1 MDEKGPPVD
10 NVQPIAPQNLTVEAP
25 AELRELQGWLI
36 WRLEPDPINPNGKP
50 LKVPYYA
57 DGGKRHGK
65 QGGIED
71 RGRMTTFAAAR
82 DAAARRGFTGVGLA
96 MMPEFG
102 VTALDFDNC
111 VDAQG
116 SLPPVVR
123 DIASQT
129 YAEYSPS
136 GKGIRAFVRG
146 SYGNHKSPT
155 AGNDYGFE
163 VFTSTG
169 FVTFTGNAMPYT
181 DILGLEDTVADL
193 DHIVAPLCA
202 GRFTATSQR
211 EADPDDF
218 MIGREPKIGLSATQM
233 KELLSVLDADMYRD
247 DWIKVGMALHH
258 ECEGDDTGF
267 DIWNEWSEGG
277 SKYPSEEALR
287 TQWDSFER
295 RKGVGQRQVTMASVM
310 RMAKEAGA
318 SVPRPVVAASVDD
331 LRTAMSAV
339 AATPAL
345 GMFTPEEYTGRFPI
359 TSLAV
364 SIMLEPGGWL
374 IKNVLPDAGLIVLF
388 GASGSGKT
396 FVAIDLAYAIAM
408 GIQWR
413 GNRTKKGRVLII
425 AAEGGKGMSKR
436 LKAYLKHHKID
447 PKDVDIGL
455 LTVPPNFLLSA
466 DVTELAAAVSASG
479 GADVIIVDTMA
490 QVTPGANENS
500 SEDVGLALA
509 NARALETATGATIIM
524 VDHSGKDASKGV
536 RGWSGKRA
544 AADAE
549 LEVLKYENGTRELRI
564 TKMKDGDDG
573 LKWGFRLEMVVVGTD
588 ADGDPI
594 TSCVAVEAD
603 LPVPMVQEIGPK
615 AQRFGPK
622 ERHVL
627 EIIESEY
634 EGVER
639 VPLTELFDKCLAA
652 MTKPEAPKRD
662 LRRRDLERAIQSLA
676 KRKDPPIEI
685 KNGHVIFCI

>member
-1 MDEKGPPVD
+1 
-10 NVQPIAPQNLTVEAP
+10 
-25 AELRELQGWLI
+25 
-36 WRLEPDPINPNGKP
+36 
-50 LKVPYYA
+50 
-57 DGGKRHGK
+57 
-65 QGGIED
+65 
-71 RGRMTTFAAAR
+71 
-82 DAAARRGFTGVGLA
+82 
-96 MMPEFG
+96 
-102 VTALDFDNC
+102 
-111 VDAQG
+111 
-116 SLPPVVR
+116 
-123 DIASQT
+123 
-129 YAEYSPS
+129 
-136 GKGIRAFVRG
+136 
-146 SYGNHKSPT
+146 
-155 AGNDYGFE
+155 
-163 VFTSTG
+163 
-169 FVTFTGNAMPYT
+169 
-181 DILGLEDTVADL
+181 
-193 DHIVAPLCA
+193 
-202 GRFTATSQR
+202 
-211 EADPDDF
+211 
-218 MIGREPKIGLSATQM
+218 
-233 KELLSVLDADMYRD
+233 
-247 DWIKVGMALHH
+247 
-258 ECEGDDTGF
+258 
-267 DIWNEWSEGG
+267 
-277 SKYPSEEALR
+277 
-287 TQWDSFER
+287 
-295 RKGVGQRQVTMASVM
+295 MASVIK
-310 RMAKEAGA
+310 MAKEAGA
-318 SVPRPVVAASVDD
+318 PTPRPTLAATVDD

-396 FVAIDLAYAIAM
+396 FVAIDMAYAIAM

-413 GNRTKKGRVLII
+413 GNRVKKGRVLII

-447 PKDVDIGL
+447 PADVDIGL
-455 LTVPPNFLLSA
+455 LTVPPNFLLSE
-466 DVTELAAAVSASG
+466 DVTELAAAVAASG

-509 NARALETATGATIIM
+509 NARALETATGATILM

-573 LKWGFRLEMVVVGTD
+573 LKWGFRLETIVVGVD

-603 LPVPMVQEIGPK
+603 VPVPVVQEIGPK

-639 VPLTELFDKCLAA
+639 APMAELFDKCLAA

-676 KRKDPPIEI
+676 KRKDPLIEI

>member
-1 MDEKGPPVD
+1 MG
-10 NVQPIAPQNLTVEAP
+10 NVQPITPHNASVLAP

-36 WRLEPDPINPNGKP
+36 WRFEPDASNPNGKP

-65 QGGIED
+65 QGGIDD

-96 MMPEFG
+96 LMPEFG
-102 VTALDFDNC
+102 ITALDFDNC

-116 SLPPVVR
+116 KLPPEIER
-123 DIASQT
+123 IASST

-146 SYGNHKSPT
+146 SYGNRKSPT
-155 AGNDYGFE
+155 EGNDYGFE
-163 VFTSTG
+163 TFTSSG

-181 DILGLEDTVADL
+181 DLLGLEDTVADL
-193 DHIVAPLCA
+193 DTLVAPLCA
-202 GRFTATSQR
+202 ARFRPTTPHVP
-211 EADPDDF
+211 DPDDF
-218 MIGREPKIGLSATQM
+218 MIGREPKIGLTISQM
-233 KELLSVLDADMYRD
+233 EELLSVLDPDMPRE
-247 DWIKVGMALHH
+247 DWIKPGMALHH
-258 ECEGDDTGF
+258 ECDGDDTGF
-267 DIWNEWSEGG
+267 YIWDEWSAQG
-277 SKYPSEEALR
+277 SKYPGEESLR

-295 RKGVGQRQVTMASVM
+295 RKGSGHRQVTMASVIK
-310 RMAKEAGA
+310 MAKEAGA
-318 SVPRPVVAASVDD
+318 PTPRPTLAATVDD

-339 AATPAL
+339 AATPTL
-345 GMFTPEEYTGRFPI
+345 GMFTPEDYTGRFPI
-359 TSLAV
+359 TSLAASV
-364 SIMLEPGGWL
+364 VLQPGGWR
-374 IKNVLPDAGLIVLF
+374 IKNVLPDRGLVVLF

-396 FVAIDLAYAIAM
+396 FVAIDMAYAIAR
-408 GIQWR
+408 GVAWR
-413 GNRTKKGRVLII
+413 GNRTQRGRVLIV

-436 LKAYLKHHKID
+436 LKAYADYYDID
-447 PKDVDIGL
+447 PNEVDIGL
-455 LTVPPNFLLSA
+455 LTVPPNFLLSE
-466 DVTELAAAVSASG
+466 DVTDLAGAISASG

-500 SEDVGLALA
+500 SEDVGLALG
-509 NARALETATGATIIM
+509 NARALEMATEALIMM

-549 LEVLKYENGTRELRI
+549 HEVLKYENGTREIRV

-573 LKWGFRLEMVVVGTD
+573 LKWGFRLETVVVGID
-588 ADGDPI
+588 MDGDTI

-603 LPVPMVQEIGPK
+603 VPVPVVQEIGPK

-639 VPLTELFDKCLAA
+639 APLTELFDKCLAA

-662 LRRRDLERAIQSLA
+662 LRRRDLDRAIQSLA
-676 KRKDPPIEI
+676 KRKDPLIEI